1 VCITVE
7 GLAAHRGPTS
17 SLSAPSAA
25 GLSRTAPCSAIVASG
40 CASSLASTEL
50 NSALFALTAAA
61 ASGLFVE
68 VVPLSSG
75 GSRVAKQG
83 SRPSRS
89 PEHSAGRHSNA
100 ARLTFRLPSCV

>member
-1 VCITVE
+1 MKYIALITVK

-40 CASSLASTEL
+40 CASNLASTEL

-83 SRPSRS
+83 SGRLAALSTAL
-89 PEHSAGRHSNA
+89 AGTQMQ
-100 ARLTFRLPSCV
+100 LD